1 MAPHTSSAY
10 FSNHTV
16 WCLDIKRY
24 EAQIWTET
32 GYEILI
38 IWIHGRYKTWI
49 IQSLLKNKITYANT
63 LREGNL
69 HQIKAFIYTV
79 ERKCVK
85 DKNLKSS
92 IRDFFNIT
100 PAFNISSLSTSASN
114 YTPLT
119 MLTVSNI
126 YRVHQFKAW
135 VRLERVHTLSSATW
149 FRVPQLYNVRCM

>member
-38 IWIHGRYKTWI
+38 IWIHGRYKAWI

-85 DKNLKSS
+85 DKNLKNS
-92 IRDFFNIT
+92 IHDFFNIT
-100 PAFNISSLSTSASN
+100 PAFNISSYFFNLSFLSSLSTSVIGWAMIVLVARN
-114 YTPLT
+114 LGKKN
-119 MLTVSNI
+119 LQNN
-126 YRVHQFKAW
+126 
-135 VRLERVHTLSSATW
+135 HT
-149 FRVPQLYNVRCM
+149 FCMT